1 MKRLLTK
8 AELEEAISAFP
19 RAKVL
24 VIGDLM
30 LDEFIWGDVE
40 RISPEAPVP
49 VVWVKRESF
58 MPGGAANVARNI
70 TSLGGQAIVC
80 GIVGKD
86 PAGKRLKKMLEDSG
100 VDTAGVVEVDD
111 RPTTVKTRVV
121 AHSQQVVRIDRED
134 PSELDG
140 RYEERLLKLA
150 KRAIDE
156 ATAVII
162 EDYGKGVITRSLL
175 SRIIPYA
182 HKQGKIVSV
191 DPKKDHFSFYR
202 NVDVI
207 TPNRK
212 ELGEAVGKTLKT
224 MADVDRS
231 ARALMR
237 RLSLRGLLVT
247 LSELGMKLYLPRR
260 SVHIPT
266 TALEVYDVSGAGD
279 TVIASFTLARA
290 IGLDPVRSAVISN
303 ISAGVVVGKVGVAT
317 CSVEELRR
325 HFEEVEESV
334 LTSSV

>member
-1 MKRLLTK
+1 MRRLLTR

-24 VIGDLM
+24 VVGDLM
-30 LDEFIWGDVE
+30 LDEFVWGEVD

-70 TSLGGQAIVC
+70 TALGGRAMVC

-86 PAGKRLKKMLEDSG
+86 SAGRRLRKMLGDSG
-100 VDTAGVVEVDD
+100 VDTNGILEVDD

-134 PSELDG
+134 PSDLER
-140 RYEERLLKLA
+140 RYEERLLQLA
-150 KRAIDE
+150 KAAIDE
-156 ATAVII
+156 ADAVII

-182 HKQGKIVSV
+182 HKQRKIVSV

-212 ELGEAVGKTLKT
+212 ELAEAAGRPLKT
-224 MADVDRS
+224 MADVDKS

-237 RLSLRGLLVT
+237 RLSLKGLLVT

-266 TALEVYDVSGAGD
+266 AALEVYDVSGAGD

-290 IGLDPVRSAVISN
+290 VGLDPVRSAVISN

-325 HFEEVEESV
+325 HFDEVEERV
-334 LTSSV
+334 LASSA